1 MSLIRATYYPP
12 KYDSNGYPNEEQ
24 VETRLCSDVWQA
36 EQWARRKLGKLYTT
50 NDCYHRD
57 LGRAAS
63 MRLERVIR
71 HDRSVYHKFVGY
83 LEPKVIIVPS
93 VGELGYW

>member
-12 KYDSNGYPNEEQ
+12 KYDQNGQLNEEP
-24 VETRLCSDVWQA
+24 VETRLCADVWQA
-36 EQWARRKLGKLYTT
+36 EQWAKRKLGKLYTT

-63 MRLERVIR
+63 MRLERVFKVNR
-71 HDRSVYHKFVGY
+71 VTTSQFVGWQ
-83 LEPKVIIVPS
+83 EPEVVIVPS